1 MLNTFQQMGIAA
13 LMSLMV
19 ATVPAFMGLAY
30 ALRPTEA
37 KLALMRP
44 LSLAGLFGGLSG
56 FAIGMI
62 NALVWISRQ
71 PEAKTVAESP
81 LLIGIAESLVTVAVA
96 FASQTVAWLLVAL
109 GLRRQT

>member
-13 LMSLMV
+13 LLSLIV
-19 ATVPAFMGLAY
+19 AMTPAAMGLFY

-37 KLALMRP
+37 KLVLVRP
-44 LSLAGLFGGLSG
+44 IALAGLFGGLSG

-62 NALVWISRQ
+62 NALVWISDQ
-71 PEAKTVAESP
+71 PKPGELSTSP

-109 GLRRQT
+109 GMRRQV